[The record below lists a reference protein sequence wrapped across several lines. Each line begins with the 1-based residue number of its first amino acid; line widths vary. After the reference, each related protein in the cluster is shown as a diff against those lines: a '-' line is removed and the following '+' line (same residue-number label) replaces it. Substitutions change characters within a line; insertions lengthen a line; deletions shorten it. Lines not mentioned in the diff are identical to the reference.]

1 MAESLT
7 SLTLASRTRRVN
19 YRRKKI
25 AHSLEEVSD
34 KSLREKIRTA
44 LESEEVHLWSS
55 SWVPII
61 LDQSSD
67 NYPLYQALAAYDV
80 LGKRYGEAY
89 ARRYVGRNV
98 MKNSLWMENIVLG
111 DEDKNR
117 YKNRIAV

>member
-67 NYPLYQALAAYDV
+67 NYPLYQALT
-80 LGKRYGEAY
+80 LLKGISF
-89 ARRYVGRNV
+89 
-98 MKNSLWMENIVLG
+98 MK
-111 DEDKNR
+111 K
-117 YKNRIAV
+117 